1 MKAPNEV
8 TGLNDVREAIDHLD
22 QRIIECMGMR
32 MLYVKSAA
40 QFKPSLQSIPA
51 PERVARM
58 LPQRREWAC
67 QAGLD
72 ADYIEKLFA
81 GIIDWYIA
89 QQMDYWS
96 IQQQGTAP

>member
-1 MKAPNEV
+1 MKEPNEV
-8 TGLNDVREAIDHLD
+8 TGLEDVREAIDSLD
-22 QRIIECMGMR
+22 QRIIECMGLR
-32 MLYVKSAA
+32 MQYVKAAA

-51 PERVARM
+51 PDRVARM
-58 LPQRREWAC
+58 LPVRREWAC

-72 ADYIEKLFA
+72 ADYIEQLFA

-96 IQQQGTAP
+96 SRQGNTP